1 MLTSDNI
8 ANPTW
13 IIEPGIQSWD
23 NDYSIVEYLKS
34 QNIPYHEIQYI
45 PFAQPG
51 DITLP
56 EIDGPVIFRG
66 SLNFASYLLRASK
79 YYPLLFED
87 LKTFDCSNYYP
98 MFTDITRYG
107 SPTLLL
113 NKNFL
118 MMPIGNLL
126 AQKSFISK
134 VLCSILDQ
142 NPKVFIRPN
151 SGQKSFAGQVV
162 TLGKFE
168 DFVKFIQENLGCK
181 PNELV
186 LVSKY
191 YEIKTEYRAVII
203 DHKVISVSEYSP
215 TKKIV
220 DLTDNTYLA
229 NWIDDLLLDFTGPIA
244 YTLDIAEE
252 ADNMYSILEI
262 NSLNCAG
269 WYDND
274 VPKIVE
280 ALNKLALKQ
289 WNEIYLT

>member
-1 MLTSDNI
+1 MTI
-8 ANPTW
+8 KPTW

-23 NDYSIVEYLKS
+23 NDYSIVEYLKQ

-51 DITLP
+51 DIVLP

-98 MFTDITRYG
+98 LFTDVKRYG
-107 SPTLLL
+107 VPTALL
-113 NKNFL
+113 NAQYM
-118 MMPIGNLL
+118 MMPVGSLI
-126 AQKSFISK
+126 AQKFFIFDTFYKGRSDEQK
-134 VLCSILDQ
+134 I
-142 NPKVFIRPN
+142 FIRPN
-151 SGQKSFAGQVV
+151 SGQKSFAGQIVS
-162 TLGKFE
+162 KDEFE
-168 DFVKFIQENLGCK
+168 NFVKFIQENLGCS

-191 YEIKTEYRAVII
+191 EKIRTEYRAVIV
-203 DHKVISVSEYSP
+203 DNKLVSVSEYSP
-215 TKKIV
+215 NKTLITKETR
-220 DLTDNTYLA
+220 LTHFIEDQLFSYNEL
-229 NWIDDLLLDFTGPIA
+229 PSA
-244 YTLDIAEE
+244 YTMDISEQP
-252 ADNMYSILEI
+252 DYMYNIIEI

-274 VPKIVE
+274 IPKVVE
-280 ALNKLALKQ
+280 ASNKLAVKQ
-289 WNEIYLT
+289 WKDTHEN